1 MWNKVVLVVL
11 VTIFL
16 SFLLPLRQG
25 TGLQSPTTMVGFE
38 PGAVAG
44 LHIGDAF
51 TVNVTVSNVTDLRGW
66 QFSLFFQK
74 AVLNLGTHLG
84 SDGITL
90 EANATEGPFLQE
102 EGVSTFFVV
111 ANFTNNY
118 NDTCGVIL
126 LADARFI
133 IGQNVTGVSGSGS
146 VASIDFVVV
155 GSGGSTLHLD
165 GIQLLDSAHPPNEIS
180 FTSVDGWA
188 YAGLVHVTVSD
199 LATPIN
205 IPQGS
210 MAYIN
215 VTAENRGGV
224 SETFDVTLLDDSN
237 PIGTQTVLNLA
248 AGGSQ
253 TLYYAWDTTSMP
265 IGEYTL
271 NATATLVPGETDLS
285 DKNISLSV
293 YVGTRDI
300 AATGV
305 SPYRTS
311 VPIEYSLGGINV
323 SVSLKNN
330 GQDTETF
337 NVTLYYSVSN
347 VSGTNLVDT
356 QTTALISGGSETL
369 TFPWN
374 TSTLSYGN
382 YTLLAHVT
390 PLPYDINTADKNS
403 STYVSVTIPGDVNGD
418 GIVNIL
424 DAIQLG
430 NAFLSNPSSSNWNP
444 NADINGDNVVNILD
458 AIILGNHFLQ
468 HFP

>member
-1 MWNKVVLVVL
+1 
-11 VTIFL
+11 
-16 SFLLPLRQG
+16 
-25 TGLQSPTTMVGFE
+25 
-38 PGAVAG
+38 
-44 LHIGDAF
+44 
-51 TVNVTVSNVTDLRGW
+51 
-66 QFSLFFQK
+66 
-74 AVLNLGTHLG
+74 
-84 SDGITL
+84 
-90 EANATEGPFLQE
+90 
-102 EGVSTFFVV
+102 
-111 ANFTNNY
+111 
-118 NDTCGVIL
+118 
-126 LADARFI
+126 
-133 IGQNVTGVSGSGS
+133 
-146 VASIDFVVV
+146 
-155 GSGGSTLHLD
+155 
-165 GIQLLDSAHPPNEIS
+165 
-180 FTSVDGWA
+180 
-188 YAGLVHVTVSD
+188 
-199 LATPIN
+199 
-205 IPQGS
+205 
-210 MAYIN
+210 
-215 VTAENRGGV
+215 
-224 SETFDVTLLDDSN
+224 
-237 PIGTQTVLNLA
+237 
-248 AGGSQ
+248 
-253 TLYYAWDTTSMP
+253 MP